1 MGRLGVS
8 RKRTRHP
15 NDTRV
20 SHPKLQPNGI
30 YPAHV
35 DAKGRVFNGKSNR
48 PLRANPQDKTLNLT
62 GPPSDKTLAII
73 QSGVILRP
81 SQIHNVR
88 QRIIGV
94 VERHIERA
102 DRVLAN
108 EEKWTAPQVQLFL
121 GLLHKVAPTM
131 NATLHSIE
139 SRQRGAYESMT
150 RQELEAQLH
159 ETLHGSVKVIDASVD
174 EATED
179 RKPKSRAGKR
189 IRLKPSERYKVRARI
204 LETKPETVL
213 PPLTREQDDENRRR
227 SAKAAA
233 GVRKVAE
240 RREILETL
248 RLMGQMDGVTE
259 AQKTGGELAIP
270 PAEEPE

>member
-94 VERHIERA
+94 VVAHDFERQPELPAHHRA
-102 DRVLAN
+102 EPEQFLAI
-108 EEKWTAPQVQLFL
+108 L
-121 GLLHKVAPTM
+121 GLAPG
-131 NATLHSIE
+131 H
-139 SRQRGAYESMT
+139 
-150 RQELEAQLH
+150 
-159 ETLHGSVKVIDASVD
+159 
-174 EATED
+174 
-179 RKPKSRAGKR
+179 
-189 IRLKPSERYKVRARI
+189 
-204 LETKPETVL
+204 
-213 PPLTREQDDENRRR
+213 
-227 SAKAAA
+227 AA
-233 GVRKVAE
+233 GGKCRQQCIAHGFISMIELTSSLMRPSATSSRCVVA
-240 RREILETL
+240 R
-248 RLMGQMDGVTE
+248 
-259 AQKTGGELAIP
+259 
-270 PAEEPE
+270 